1 MRHVVI
7 SAINLY
13 TAGPLTIA
21 REFLS
26 AARDSAAFRRGDYRI
41 TAFVHK
47 ASLFADLQAD
57 GITYIEKPASR
68 KNWLIRLFYEY
79 IWFNRWSAAQDVDT
93 WVSLHDVS
101 PNVKARR
108 RVVYCHNPAIFYN
121 GKSTL
126 WTWRNDPKFELFR
139 LFYAKLYATNLHKN
153 DRVIVQ
159 QQWIRDEFAARFGY
173 PPERIIAARPGSI
186 RQTQPPPA
194 PNPSPNQGVTLIYPA
209 FPRFFKNH
217 EVLVEAMKV
226 IAAHPQPLPAG
237 GVNLEL
243 TMTGQE
249 NGYAK
254 KILGMAAGLANVRFI
269 GFLSRAQTLAR
280 FARAD
285 AMIFPSKLETW
296 GLPLSEF
303 RETGKPIFAA
313 NLPYAKEPLNDYP
326 SVEWFDPDDAPAL
339 ARRLRQFA
347 QTGLVDAAPVHLEM
361 REPSADN
368 WVELLRQLDLA

>member
-1 MRHVVI
+1 MRHVVV

-13 TAGPLTIA
+13 AAGPLTIA

-26 AARDSAAFRRGDYRI
+26 AARDSAAFRRGEYRI

-47 ASLFADLQAD
+47 ASLFNDLRAD

-79 IWFNRWSAAQDVDT
+79 VWFNRWSATQNVDT

-108 RVVYCHNPAIFYN
+108 RMVYCHNPAIFYN

-126 WTWRNDPKFELFR
+126 WTWRNDPNFELFR
-139 LFYAKLYATNLHKN
+139 LFYARLYAANLHKN
-153 DRVIVQ
+153 DHVIVQ
-159 QQWIRDEFAARFGY
+159 QQWIRDEFAARFDY
-173 PPERIIAARPGSI
+173 PPERIIVARPDAI
-186 RQTQPPPA
+186 RPTQPPPA
-194 PNPSPNQGVTLIYPA
+194 PNPSPSQGVTLIYPA

-217 EVLVEAMKV
+217 EVLVEAMKI
-226 IAAHPQPLPAG
+226 IAAQPPPAG
-237 GVNLEL
+237 EVNLEL
-243 TMTGQE
+243 TMSGQE

-254 KILGMAAGLANVRFI
+254 KIVGMAAGLRDIRFV
-269 GFLSRAQTLAR
+269 GFLSHAQTLAR
-280 FARAD
+280 YAHAD

-313 NLPYAKEPLNDYP
+313 DLPYAKEPLNDYP
-326 SVEWFDPDDAPAL
+326 GVEWFDPDDAPAL
-339 ARRLRQFA
+339 AERLRRFA
-347 QTGLVDAAPVHLEM
+347 QTRQVEAAPVHVEIK
-361 REPSADN
+361 EPRADH

>member
-1 MRHVVI
+1 MKHIVV

-26 AARDSAAFRRGDYRI
+26 AARQSPAFRRGEYRI

-47 ASLFADLQAD
+47 TSLFDDLRAD
-57 GITYIEKPASR
+57 GITYIEKPFSR
-68 KNWLIRLFYEY
+68 KNWLIRLYYEY
-79 IWFNRWSAAQDVDT
+79 MWFNRWSATQNVDT

-108 RVVYCHNPAIFYN
+108 RMVYCHNPAIFYN
-121 GKSTL
+121 GKSSL

-139 LFYAKLYATNLHKN
+139 LFYAKLYATNLRKN

-159 QQWIRDEFAARFGY
+159 QQWIRGEFAARFGY
-173 PPERIIAARPGSI
+173 PASKIIVARPDAI
-186 RQTQPPPA
+186 RQSEPPPA
-194 PNPSPNQGVTLIYPA
+194 QNPSPQNSKTLIYPA

-217 EVLVEAMKV
+217 EVVVEAMKLLNRSDRSEWSDLSL
-226 IAAHPQPLPAG
+226 Q
-237 GVNLEL
+237 L
-243 TMTGQE
+243 TMTGAE

-254 KILGMAAGLANVRFI
+254 KIAAMARGLANVQLI
-269 GFLSRAQTLAR
+269 GFLSHEQALAQYAP
-280 FARAD
+280 AD
-285 AMIFPSKLETW
+285 GMIFPSKLETW

-313 NLPYAKEPLNDYP
+313 NLPYAKEPLSDYAN
-326 SVEWFDPDDAPAL
+326 VEWFDPDDAPAL
-339 ARRLRQFA
+339 AARLRRFA
-347 QTGLVDAAPVHLEM
+347 QTGAVDGAPVHIDIK
-361 REPSADN
+361 EPRAAN
-368 WVELLRQLDLA
+368 WVELLSLLDMA